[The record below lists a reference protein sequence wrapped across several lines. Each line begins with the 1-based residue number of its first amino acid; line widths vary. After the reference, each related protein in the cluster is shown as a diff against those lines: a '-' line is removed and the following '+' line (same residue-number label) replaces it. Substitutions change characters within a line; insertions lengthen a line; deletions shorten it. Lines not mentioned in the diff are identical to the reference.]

1 VKGATTSQLIAD
13 GLALHHRFETR
24 RMCRELLDQF
34 FWRAIE
40 EDRLDQAEIIFHLM
54 ERLWPDPES
63 LRRVREQRAQGATV

>member
-1 VKGATTSQLIAD
+1 VNWNSNSSNALCN
-13 GLALHHRFETR
+13 GLETR

-34 FWRAIE
+34 FWRSIAE
-40 EDRLDQAEIIFHLM
+40 NRLDQAEIIFHLM